1 MLPRVGPSSPV
12 SKRNR
17 VVFPEPLRPTMPHRW
32 PGSTL
37 NVTSE
42 KRVVSP
48 KSRPTPP
55 KLIWLTRQGGR
66 TDYQTEAWHNVA
78 RALRSPLPD
87 RPRHLHHHTIAL
99 KAGWNAALGGHVGVR
114 HHHLDAA
121 LAVAHPDGRAHDT
134 GQRHERIAVRREN
147 LVDTPGSHDGA
158 APLSLHA
165 RALGAGTGR
174 QRAGHQ
180 HACDRA
186 CDHQLRLKIIEKP
199 LLLPSGS

>member
-1 MLPRVGPSSPV
+1 MLPRVGSSSPV
-12 SKRNR
+12 SNRNR

-66 TDYQTEAWHNVA
+66 ADYQTEAWHNVA
-78 RALRSPLPD
+78 GALRSPLPD
-87 RPRHLHHHTIAL
+87 RPRHFHQDAVTLEPRRD
-99 KAGWNAALGGHVGVR
+99 AALGGRTGIR

-121 LAVAHPDGRAHDT
+121 LAVAHPNGRAHHT
-134 GQRHERIAVRREN
+134 GQCQERIAVRREN
-147 LVDTPGSHDGA
+147 LVDAPDSHDGA
-158 APLSLHA
+158 APLLVHA

-180 HACDRA
+180 HAGDRA
-186 CDHQLRLKIIEKP
+186 GAHQLRLRIIEKP

>member
-1 MLPRVGPSSPV
+1 MLPRVGSTSPV
-12 SKRNR
+12 SNRNR
-17 VVFPEPLRPTMPHRW
+17 VVFPEPLRPTIPHRW

-66 TDYQTEAWHNVA
+66 ADYQTEAWHNVA
-78 RALRSPLPD
+78 RALRSP
-87 RPRHLHHHTIAL
+87 RPNRARHLHYDAVPL
-99 KAGWNAALGGHVGVR
+99 EPRWDAALSGHIGIS
-114 HHHLDAA
+114 HQHLDAP
-121 LAVAHPDGRAHDT
+121 LAITQSDGGSHHA
-134 GQRHERIAVRREN
+134 GQRHEGITVRREN
-147 LVDTPGSHDGA
+147 FVDAPDSHGGATPFSRD
-158 APLSLHA
+158 A
-165 RALGAGTGR
+165 RALSPGTGC

-180 HACDRA
+180 HGCDHACN
-186 CDHQLRLKIIEKP
+186 HQLRLRIIEKP

>member
-1 MLPRVGPSSPV
+1 MLPCVGSSSPV
-12 SKRNR
+12 SNRNS

-55 KLIWLTRQGGR
+55 KLIWLTRQGGWA
-66 TDYQTEAWHNVA
+66 DYQTEAWHNVA
-78 RALRSPLPD
+78 RALRSPLSD
-87 RPRHLHHHTIAL
+87 RPRHLHHDTIAL
-99 KAGWNAALGGHVGVR
+99 KAGWNAILGGRARVR
-114 HHHLDAA
+114 HQHLDAA
-121 LAVAHPDGRAHDT
+121 LAVAHTDGRAYYP
-134 GQRHERIAVRREN
+134 GERHQRIAVRLEN
-147 LVDTPGSHDGA
+147 VVDAPGRHHGA
-158 APLSLHA
+158 APLSLDA

-174 QRAGHQ
+174 QRAGDQ

-199 LLLPSGS
+199 